1 MVWNSTALEH
11 SNKSKKL
18 LFLVLIHGKYL
29 APTRH
34 ISEDQGAK
42 YERYTWMLSSLRPS
56 HSSHRI
62 RMKTR
67 PPHCSGSILVH
78 CLSQEA
84 HFLFLS
90 YFSLLSTK
98 EMLTRIYILRLFKKG
113 VFTCLKVRLREKE
126 IFHLLFY
133 YPDDWNSHKKAR
145 SFTGSHTWV
154 QRPDMWLL
162 FHCFSQ
168 TMSRKLDLK

>member
-1 MVWNSTALEH
+1 MRGTHGCWVPWGPVTVAIGSGW
-11 SNKSKKL
+11 KPGL
-18 LFLVLIHGKYL
+18 LIAVEASWSIVFPRK
-29 APTRH
+29 PT
-34 ISEDQGAK
+34 
-42 YERYTWMLSSLRPS
+42 
-56 HSSHRI
+56 
-62 RMKTR
+62 
-67 PPHCSGSILVH
+67 
-78 CLSQEA
+78 
-84 HFLFLS
+84 S

-133 YPDDWNSHKKAR
+133 YPNDWNRHKKAR

-168 TMSRKLDLK
+168 TMSRKLDHKWQDQQVNQCPYRMLALQVAALHTMPNCHTNIIRIQPKFH